1 MKPLSLRWQMTLWYG
16 AAVAV
21 SLLITGV
28 ALILVA
34 RHVLAERMD
43 HSLRE
48 ELREISLE
56 LAMSQSETEFQ
67 RAANARF
74 FHHDIY
80 EFAIFF
86 PDGRPVF
93 LSAGLQQLKATD
105 VPEKKFTDEI
115 QTLQAQL
122 PVGSRML
129 LAGWTRSSQFGRVVA
144 LSATS
149 LQPVMEEAQR
159 LQSIISV
166 VFPAALVIAL
176 SGGYWLSG
184 RALNP
189 VRSLAVA
196 AGSMSIHSMHQ
207 RVPVSNPHDEVG
219 SLATTFNALL
229 GRLETAVAE
238 IRRFTADASHEIR
251 TPLAAI
257 RLEAELALSR
267 NRSETDYRQALGVIV
282 DEVSR
287 LGQLAD
293 QLLDLSRHD
302 AGLRRTNPEPVRL
315 SDVLQQCVQQ
325 MAAFART
332 RNVPV
337 TLHCEDSLM
346 TTGDPLSLQQAFS
359 NLLENA
365 IKYTNPGG
373 TVSISCRQLHQD
385 LWIDVVDTGIGIEAD
400 HIPRLFERFY
410 RVDPSRTL
418 SNGGAGLGLAIARAN
433 ISACGGEI
441 AISSQP
447 EAGTH
452 VSVRLPA
459 LSVQATATVF
469 EHQPFAAPATEQ
481 TQDARSI
488 ISPDDRGYSE
498 SRV

>member
-1 MKPLSLRWQMTLWYG
+1 MKALSLRWKMSLWYG

-21 SLLITGV
+21 SLLIAGI

-56 LAMSQSETEFQ
+56 LELSHSESEFVA
-67 RAANARF
+67 AANARF

-93 LSAGLQQLKATD
+93 RSAGLQQAAAHDFPSALFRD
-105 VPEKKFTDEI
+105 DI

-122 PVGSRML
+122 PTGSRMRF
-129 LAGWTRSSQFGRVVA
+129 AGWSRFSQFGPVVV

-149 LQPVMEEAQR
+149 QQPLTDEAQR
-159 LQSIISV
+159 LQSIITV

-184 RALNP
+184 RALQP
-189 VRSLAVA
+189 VRSLATA
-196 AGSMSIHSMHQ
+196 AGHMSIHSLNY
-207 RVPVSNPHDEVG
+207 RVPVENPHDEIG
-219 SLATTFNALL
+219 RLATTFNSLL
-229 GRLETAVAE
+229 GRLESAVAE

-257 RLEAELALSR
+257 RMEAELALSR
-267 NRSETDYRQALGVIV
+267 NRSETDYRQALSVIV

-302 AGLRRTNPEPVRL
+302 AGLHRTKPEPVQL

-325 MAAFART
+325 VAVPAQT
-332 RNVPV
+332 RKVAV
-337 TLHCEDSLM
+337 TLHCEDSLL
-346 TTGDPLSLQQAFS
+346 TNGEPLGLQQAFS

-365 IKYTNPGG
+365 IKYTHTGG
-373 TVSISCRQLHQD
+373 TVSICCRQVQQD
-385 LWIDVVDTGIGIEAD
+385 LWIDIVDTGIGIAAE

-410 RVDPSRTL
+410 RVDPSRSL
-418 SNGGAGLGLAIARAN
+418 SNGGAGLGLAIAQAN
-433 ISACGGEI
+433 IKACGGEI
-441 AISSQP
+441 TISSQP
-447 EAGTH
+447 EVGTH

-459 LSVQATATVF
+459 LVA
-469 EHQPFAAPATEQ
+469 HAPPAVPERQRFTSMALEQ
-481 TQDARSI
+481 
-488 ISPDDRGYSE
+488 
-498 SRV
+498 